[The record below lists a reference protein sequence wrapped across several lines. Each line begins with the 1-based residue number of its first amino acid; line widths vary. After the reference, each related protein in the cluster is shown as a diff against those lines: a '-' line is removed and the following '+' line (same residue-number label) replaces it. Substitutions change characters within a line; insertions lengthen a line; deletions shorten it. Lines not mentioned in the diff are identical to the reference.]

1 MAPLT
6 LRTRGGEFLGGRNA
20 CPGRTQQEIFEDM
33 AAGAVFPPIVVFFD
47 GAEYWLADGF
57 HRVIAAEA
65 LDLAEISA
73 DMGDKGIHTDSRGP
87 MTGWAS
93 YRGLKAC

>member
-1 MAPLT
+1 
-6 LRTRGGEFLGGRNA
+6 LGR
-20 CPGRTQQEIFEDM
+20 
-33 AAGAVFPPIVVFFD
+33 
-47 GAEYWLADGF
+47 
-57 HRVIAAEA
+57 
-65 LDLAEISA
+65 AEISA